1 MRANKEYQICKAIS
15 VYLKLQYPSVLF
27 HWDLAGLN
35 LSRAQAGMMK
45 AIQGERGYPDLF
57 IAQQK
62 AKGIEW
68 LGLFL
73 EVKAVTP
80 YLKDGFTLKSDK
92 HLKEQRLMHRKLHNA
107 GYLAMFVTGFD
118 EAREIIDQYLK

>member
-1 MRANKEYQICKAIS
+1 MRSNKEYQICKAIS
-15 VYLKLQYPSVLF
+15 VYLRLQYPNVLF

-57 IAQQK
+57 IATSSPSYN
-62 AKGIEW
+62 
-68 LGLFL
+68 GLFL

-80 YLKDGFTLKSDK
+80 YLKDGMRLKADK
-92 HLKEQRLMHRKLHNA
+92 HLLEQQAMHMKLKA
-107 GYLAMFVTGFD
+107 DGYYAIFATGFD
-118 EAREIIDQYLK
+118 EAKEIIDWYLK